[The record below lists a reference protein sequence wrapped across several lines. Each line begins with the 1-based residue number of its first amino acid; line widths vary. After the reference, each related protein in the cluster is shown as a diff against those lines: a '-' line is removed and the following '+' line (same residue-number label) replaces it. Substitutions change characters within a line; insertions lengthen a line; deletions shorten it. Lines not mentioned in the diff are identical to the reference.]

1 MHTGT
6 LHPLSPTY
14 LQTILELLLNTLV
27 SLGIPHT
34 AAPIDEVVDA
44 LAGEHEVPRSV
55 STQVLGW
62 FGEVVREG
70 VGGGR
75 WKMDVQSVVREV
87 GLGILRNY
95 KVRGLEV
102 RW

>member
-1 MHTGT
+1 
-6 LHPLSPTY
+6 
-14 LQTILELLLNTLV
+14 
-27 SLGIPHT
+27 
-34 AAPIDEVVDA
+34 VVDA
-44 LAGEHEVPRSV
+44 LAGEHEVPRGV

-62 FGEVVREG
+62 FGEVMREG

-102 RW
+102 RWVRVLHLVEYYMCRTTRYLKTSS